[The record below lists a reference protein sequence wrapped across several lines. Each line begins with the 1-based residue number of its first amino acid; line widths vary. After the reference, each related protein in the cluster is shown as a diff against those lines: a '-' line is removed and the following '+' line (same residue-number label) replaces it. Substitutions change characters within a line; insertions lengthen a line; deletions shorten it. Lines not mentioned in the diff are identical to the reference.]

1 MHIRLTHESEKKNTI
16 KIRLYF
22 EGNDNENITYAAK
35 TVLKGKIIA
44 LNMLEKKKFEN

>member
-1 MHIRLTHESEKKNTI
+1 MKILHIKMSN
-16 KIRLYF
+16 
-22 EGNDNENITYAAK
+22 AAK